1 LLEMVPAV
9 TVKVAVLLEAATVTE
24 AGVVSRLLLSESVT
38 VVLLVAAALRVTVQV
53 LLALEA
59 SEVGLHATEVT
70 VMPGAVRLMLAVAVE
85 LLRVA
90 VMVAVCA
97 EETVP
102 AVAVKV
108 AVLLE
113 AATVT
118 EAGVVSRLL
127 LSESVTTVLLVGAA
141 LKVTVQVL
149 LAPVANEDGEQVTE
163 ETVMVA
169 GAVRLMLA
177 VAVMPLMVAVTV
189 AV

>member
-1 LLEMVPAV
+1 
-9 TVKVAVLLEAATVTE
+9 
-24 AGVVSRLLLSESVT
+24 
-38 VVLLVAAALRVTVQV
+38 
-53 LLALEA
+53 
-59 SEVGLHATEVT
+59 
-70 VMPGAVRLMLAVAVE
+70 
-85 LLRVA
+85 
-90 VMVAVCA
+90 
-97 EETVP
+97 
-102 AVAVKV
+102 VKV

-149 LAPVANEDGEQVTE
+149 LALEAIDVGLQAREV
-163 ETVMVA
+163 TVMA

-177 VAVMPLMVAVTV
+177 VAVELPRVAVTV